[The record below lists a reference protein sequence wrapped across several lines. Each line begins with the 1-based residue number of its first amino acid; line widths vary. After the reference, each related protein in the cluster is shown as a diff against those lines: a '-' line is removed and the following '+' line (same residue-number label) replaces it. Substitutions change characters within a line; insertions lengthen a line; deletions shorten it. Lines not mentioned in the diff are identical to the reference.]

1 MKENNPFYFSM
12 TFCYLILYI
21 VYVWLRVYFRNLQC
35 QVPSHAEHYVETV
48 EIILFFTI
56 ALFTLETLAERLN

>member
-48 EIILFFTI
+48 ENYSFL
-56 ALFTLETLAERLN
+56 LYSVKNDGDLS